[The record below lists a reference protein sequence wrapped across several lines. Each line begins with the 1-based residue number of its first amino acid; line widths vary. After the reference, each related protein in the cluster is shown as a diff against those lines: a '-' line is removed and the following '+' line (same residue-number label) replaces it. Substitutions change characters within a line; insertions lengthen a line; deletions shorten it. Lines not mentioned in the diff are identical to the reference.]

1 VTGVVVQERTF
12 TVLAWL
18 ADRRI
23 VLHVPEIEASTVVTA
38 MDDADAAAR
47 ELICDLTG
55 IDAAAVRCTISVGRP
70 GRI

>member
-1 VTGVVVQERTF
+1 MDGRERTF
-12 TVLAWL
+12 DVLAWL

-23 VLHVPEIEASTVVTA
+23 VLYVPEIEASTVVSG

-47 ELICDLTG
+47 ALICDLTG
-55 IDAAAVRCTISVGRP
+55 IDAAVVRCTISVGRP